1 MGTNFEANKNVLK
14 QYVMRLVGDCIAN
27 RPKKLTDVGRSVNV
41 LRVASFL
48 EF

>member
-1 MGTNFEANKNVLK
+1 MSTNFEANKNVLK
-14 QYVMRLVGDCIAN
+14 QCVARLIGDVVAN

-41 LRVASFL
+41 LRAASFL